1 MFVGIVGRSGSGK
14 VPFLSCYSDFTYRV
28 RSHPDRRLRYQSADL
43 ASLRQQIGWFSGRFS
58 FNGSILANI
67 TLGNPD
73 ITSEQVVAAAT
84 AVV

>member
-14 VPFLSCYSDFTYRV
+14 TLSKLLQRLYLPV

-43 ASLRQQIGWFSGRFS
+43 ASLRQQIGVVLRTIF

-73 ITSEQVVAAAT
+73 ITSEQVVAAADWQ
-84 AVV
+84 